1 MTRLIFTQQQY
12 SLIVWNLQLH
22 PICSAVL
29 TKVVTVLSFTIW
41 DDMCPVYMFVLRY
54 GSCTGPMRWLH
65 LAMYHMKSHLSIQ
78 VVSKTVDKLGLNGIL
93 LSQQWQVMCQ
103 FVVRR
108 DNGSMSK
115 RVILR
120 SASAAKDL
128 HHVEYSEIN
137 KGTLLGIVDLCS
149 LKQSHDGK

>member
-1 MTRLIFTQQQY
+1 
-12 SLIVWNLQLH
+12 
-22 PICSAVL
+22 
-29 TKVVTVLSFTIW
+29 
-41 DDMCPVYMFVLRY
+41 
-54 GSCTGPMRWLH
+54 
-65 LAMYHMKSHLSIQ
+65 
-78 VVSKTVDKLGLNGIL
+78 
-93 LSQQWQVMCQ
+93 MCQ